1 MNLNV
6 HSSTPVVVCAVGL
19 LAAFFMP
26 WIRIFGVGI
35 SGYNLGQL
43 DSHGNYAWIIPIVA
57 GITILLSYIEV
68 SNRAIGVVAGIIP
81 LGAILYALGRVGLE
95 RGIESMKVALELAW
109 QAFSIGAWLTI
120 IFSIGIIVAALVQ
133 TPAGAGESQGSN
145 A

>member
-1 MNLNV
+1 VNLNV

-19 LAAFFMP
+19 VAAFFLP

-43 DSHGNYAWIIPIVA
+43 DSYGNYAWIIPIVA
-57 GITILLSYIEV
+57 GITIVLSFIEV
-68 SNRAIGVVAGIIP
+68 DNRAVGAVAGIIP
-81 LGAILYALGRVGLE
+81 LGAILYALVRVGLDG
-95 RGIESMKVALELAW
+95 GIEAMKVALQLAW

-120 IFSIGIIVAALVQ
+120 VFGIAIIVAALVQ
-133 TPAGAGESQGSN
+133 TPAGARESQASN